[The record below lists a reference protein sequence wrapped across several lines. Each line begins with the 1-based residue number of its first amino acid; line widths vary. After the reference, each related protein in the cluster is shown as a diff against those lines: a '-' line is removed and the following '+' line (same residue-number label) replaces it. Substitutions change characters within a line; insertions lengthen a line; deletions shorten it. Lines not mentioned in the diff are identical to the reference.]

1 LEHGRIYAFANGE
14 ALGKSNTK
22 VFIGSADLMPRN
34 LYRRV
39 EVLVPLENRTVR
51 KQVLSQVVRALDLDK
66 RNSWDLQPDGAY
78 TKLEASEDNLLSAHE
93 YFMQNPSLSG
103 QGSLAPKTS
112 DNK

>member
-1 LEHGRIYAFANGE
+1 
-14 ALGKSNTK
+14 
-22 VFIGSADLMPRN
+22 MPRN